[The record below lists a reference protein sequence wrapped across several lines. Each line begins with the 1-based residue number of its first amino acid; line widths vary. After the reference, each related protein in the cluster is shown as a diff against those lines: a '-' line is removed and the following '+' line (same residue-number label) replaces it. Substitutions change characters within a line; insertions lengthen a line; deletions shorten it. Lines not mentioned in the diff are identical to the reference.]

1 MAAGDVS
8 LKWGTAGTLTH
19 GIASL
24 ATSSTRLVGWETGEL
39 DITALGPVEDVLFN
53 IDITTGTSPT
63 AARQIEVWAI
73 AQNAAGTWPGVFD
86 GTSSAETF
94 ASAELKNALCRIPLA
109 IFGTNATSDVSYEA
123 TGVSLAQCFGGV
135 LPKKIVVFVTHDT
148 GVNLNST
155 AGNHVIGYIP
165 VYRNVAAS

>member
-1 MAAGDVS
+1 MPAGDVS
-8 LKWGTAGTLTH
+8 LKWGTAGTMTH
-19 GIASL
+19 SLASM
-24 ATSSTRLVGWETGEL
+24 ATSSTRLVGWETASL
-39 DITALGPVEDVLFN
+39 DITSLGPVVDVLFN
-53 IDITTGTSPT
+53 IRITTGTSPT
-63 AARQIEVWAI
+63 TARQIEVWPI
-73 AQNAAGTWPGVFD
+73 AQNADATWPGVFD
-86 GTSSAETF
+86 GTSSAETI

-135 LPKKIVVFVTHDT
+135 LPKAVVLFVTHDT

-165 VYRNVAAS
+165 VFQNVAAS

>member
-39 DITALGPVEDVLFN
+39 DISALGAVVDVLFN
-53 IDITTGTSPT
+53 IKITTGTSPT
-63 AARQIEVWAI
+63 TAKQIEVWPI
-73 AQNAAGTWPGVFD
+73 AYNADASWPGVFD
-86 GTSSAETF
+86 GTSSAETI

-109 IFGTNATSDVSYEA
+109 IFGTNATSDVAYEA
-123 TGVSLAQCFGGV
+123 TGISLAQCFGGV
-135 LPKKIVVFVTHDT
+135 LPKKVSVFVTHDT
-148 GVNLNST
+148 AVNLNST

-165 VYRNVAAS
+165 VYQNVAAS

>member
-8 LKWGTAGTLTH
+8 IKWGTAGTLTH
-19 GIASL
+19 TLASM
-24 ATSSTRLVGWETGEL
+24 ATSSSRLVGWETGEL
-39 DITALGPVEDVLFN
+39 DISALGAVLDVLMN
-53 IDITTGTSPT
+53 IKITTGTSPT
-63 AARQIEVWAI
+63 TAKQIEAWAV
-73 AQNAAGTWPGVFD
+73 AQNADGTWPGVFD

-94 ASAELKNALCRIPLA
+94 ASAELKNALCKIPLA

-123 TGVSLAQCFGGV
+123 TGISLAQCFGGV

-165 VYRNVAAS
+165 IYNNVATS